1 VGLLRL
7 AAEEEI
13 GGSATLTTDVGHVM
27 GAWMRILT
35 IVLAFGIVATVVAAP
50 LWYKVE
56 KHKNYRNLRVVDP
69 GMLFRSGQLTPEAL
83 DRTIREKGLKTVVSL
98 REKKDHSV
106 KDADNFEAAL
116 CKERGVGH
124 YRLDVPDWENRN
136 GVVGG
141 ERTLEEFRKLVED
154 PKVPKPILIH
164 CFAGEHRTGALVA
177 VYRMEYN
184 GWSNAEAIEEMTSM
198 GNSRTTFHDT
208 LLAYLRGYAPRGN
221 AGRTANPK

>member
-1 VGLLRL
+1 
-7 AAEEEI
+7 
-13 GGSATLTTDVGHVM
+13 
-27 GAWMRILT
+27 MRILVF
-35 IVLAFGIVATVVAAP
+35 VLAFGIVATVVAAP

-56 KHKNYRNLRVVDP
+56 KHANYRNLRVVDP
-69 GMLFRSGQLTPEAL
+69 GMLYRSGQLSPEGL

-98 REKKDHSV
+98 REKKDASV
-106 KDADNFEAAL
+106 KDADNFESKL
-116 CKERGVGH
+116 CQDRGVGH

-136 GVVGG
+136 GVIGG

-198 GNSRTTFHDT
+198 GNSRTTFSET
-208 LLAYLRGYAPRGN
+208 LLSYLSGYVPRNGGGQN
-221 AGRTANPK
+221 PNPK